1 MAREKYNVQI
11 KEAKSLDNHALTAR
25 ERIMLKDLGD
35 ALDIVT
41 EIDHSEN
48 GSIILQPIFYAVL
61 DVHNEYTKETASGD
75 KNTDYTVFVILTA
88 DGNKYKTSSESF
100 TETFKDIW
108 EEIAPEVQETGEAF
122 EIKCYGIPSKN
133 YKGNNILSCS
143 LI

>member
-11 KEAKSLDNHALTAR
+11 EEAKSLDNHTLTAR
-25 ERIMLKDLGD
+25 ERIILKDLGD
-35 ALDIVT
+35 AIDIVS
-41 EIDHSEN
+41 EIDKSEN
-48 GSIILQPIFYAVL
+48 GSIVIQPVFYAIL

-88 DGNKYKTSSESF
+88 DGTKYKTSSESF

-108 EEIAPEVQETGEAF
+108 EEIVPEVQETGEAF

>member
-11 KEAKSLDNHALTAR
+11 EEAKSLDNHTLTAR

-88 DGNKYKTSSESF
+88 DGYKYKTSSESF

-108 EEIAPEVQETGEAF
+108 EEIVPEVQETGEAF

>member
-11 KEAKSLDNHALTAR
+11 EEAKSLDNHTLTAR
-25 ERIMLKDLGD
+25 EKIMLKDLGD

-41 EIDHSEN
+41 EIDNSED
-48 GSIILQPIFYAVL
+48 GSIVLQPVFYAVL
-61 DVHNEYTKETASGD
+61 NVHNEYAKETASGD
-75 KNTDYTVFVILTA
+75 KNIDYTVFVILTA

-100 TETFKDIW
+100 SETFKNIW
-108 EEIAPEVQETGEAF
+108 EEIVPEVQETGESF

>member
-11 KEAKSLDNHALTAR
+11 EEAKSLDNHALTAR

-35 ALDIVT
+35 AHDIVT
-41 EIDHSEN
+41 EMGYSED
-48 GSIILQPIFYAVL
+48 GLIVLEPIFYAVL
-61 DVHNEYTKETASGD
+61 HVHNEYTKETASGD
-75 KNTDYTVFVILTA
+75 KNTDYTVFVIITA
-88 DGNKYKTSSESF
+88 DGTKYKTSSESF

-108 EEIAPEVQETGEAF
+108 EEIVPEIQETGEAF

>member
-11 KEAKSLDNHALTAR
+11 RNAKSLDNHTLTAR

-41 EIDHSEN
+41 EIDHSDN
-48 GSIILQPIFYAVL
+48 GSIVLQPVFYAEL

-75 KNTDYTVFVILTA
+75 KNTDYTVFVVLTA
-88 DGNKYKTSSESF
+88 DGTKYKTSSESF
-100 TETFKDIW
+100 SETFKDIW
-108 EEIAPEVQETGEAF
+108 DEIVPEVQETGEAF

>member
-11 KEAKSLDNHALTAR
+11 GEAKSLDNHTLTAR

-41 EIDHSEN
+41 EIDRSEN
-48 GSIILQPIFYAVL
+48 GSIVLQPIFYAEL

-88 DGNKYKTSSESF
+88 DGYKYKTSSESF

-108 EEIAPEVQETGEAF
+108 EEIAPGVQETGEAF

>member
-11 KEAKSLDNHALTAR
+11 REAKSLYNHNLTAR

-35 ALDIVT
+35 AIDIVS
-41 EIDHSEN
+41 EIDKSEN
-48 GSIILQPIFYAVL
+48 GYIVLQPVFYAVL
-61 DVHNEYTKETASGD
+61 DVHNEYTKETTSGD

-88 DGNKYKTSSESF
+88 DNNKYKTSSESF

-108 EEIAPEVQETGEAF
+108 EEIVPEVQETGEAF

>member
-11 KEAKSLDNHALTAR
+11 EEAKSLDNHTLTAR

>member
-11 KEAKSLDNHALTAR
+11 EEAKSLDNHELTAR

-35 ALDIVT
+35 AIDIVS
-41 EIDHSEN
+41 EISKSEN
-48 GSIILQPIFYAVL
+48 GTIVLQPVFYADL
-61 DVHNEYTKETASGD
+61 NIHNEYTKETASGD

-88 DGNKYKTSSESF
+88 DGMKYKTSSESF

-108 EEIAPEVQETGEAF
+108 EEIVPEVQETGEAF

>member
-11 KEAKSLDNHALTAR
+11 REAKSLDNHNLTAR
-25 ERIMLKDLGD
+25 ERIMLKDLGN

-41 EIDHSEN
+41 EIDKN
-48 GSIILQPIFYAVL
+48 GGSITIQPVFYAEL
-61 DVHNEYTKETASGD
+61 DVHNEYTKETPSGD
-75 KNTDYTVFVILTA
+75 KNTDYTVFIVLTG
-88 DGNKYKTSSESF
+88 DGTKYKTSSESF

-108 EEIAPEVQETGEAF
+108 EEIVPEVQETGEVF

>member
-11 KEAKSLDNHALTAR
+11 EEAKSLDNHTLTAR

-35 ALDIVT
+35 AIDIVS
-41 EIDHSEN
+41 EIDKSEN
-48 GSIILQPIFYAVL
+48 GSIVIQPVFYAIL

>member
-11 KEAKSLDNHALTAR
+11 EEARSLDSHDLTAR

-35 ALDIVT
+35 AIDIVS
-41 EIDHSEN
+41 EINKSEN
-48 GSIILQPIFYAVL
+48 GSIVLQPVFYAVL
-61 DVHNEYTKETASGD
+61 NVHNEYTKETASGD

-100 TETFKDIW
+100 TETFRDIW
-108 EEIAPEVQETGEAF
+108 DEIVPEVQVTGEAF